1 MPRPRGST
9 PGDPSL
15 PVAATHPMVP
25 ESVAA
30 PRLGLKV
37 EREGGEAAS
46 REVTLDGDF
55 FRIGSHPSNDLVL
68 DDRHVSRFHALLSR
82 TKGVWQLSD
91 SGSTNGTR
99 INGVTVREADLP
111 SPDCR
116 IELGESVV
124 SVDELLSATQIP
136 ILTRPS
142 FGALYGQSVVMRKL
156 FAKLERVSLSD
167 ANVLI
172 EGESGTGKEIVAS
185 EIVKRGERKDAP
197 FVVVDCSAIA
207 ANLIESTLFG
217 HARGAF
223 TGADRERLG
232 AFEAAD
238 GGTVFL
244 DEIGELPLDMQP
256 KLLRAL
262 EAGEVCRLGETRTRS
277 FDVRVIAATNRCLE
291 QEMNA
296 RRFREDL
303 YFRIA
308 VVTIRMPPLR
318 ERLED
323 LPLLVPVLLESLGK
337 RASAKM
343 FTEEVLT
350 DLARHDWPGNVRE
363 LRNYLERAIILESA
377 SRADDAPTRDAATPS
392 EGAVSI
398 DVPFKEAKEKLV
410 TAFEVRY
417 LADLLDWAGGNV
429 SRAAKK
435 AGLDRMHL
443 HRLISRFDLRRP
455 KSFTE

>member
-1 MPRPRGST
+1 M
-9 PGDPSL
+9 
-15 PVAATHPMVP
+15 
-25 ESVAA
+25 
-30 PRLGLKV
+30 
-37 EREGGEAAS
+37 
-46 REVTLDGDF
+46 
-55 FRIGSHPSNDLVL
+55 
-68 DDRHVSRFHALLSR
+68 
-82 TKGVWQLSD
+82 
-91 SGSTNGTR
+91 
-99 INGVTVREADLP
+99 
-111 SPDCR
+111 
-116 IELGESVV
+116 
-124 SVDELLSATQIP
+124 
-136 ILTRPS
+136 
-142 FGALYGQSVVMRKL
+142 
-156 FAKLERVSLSD
+156 
-167 ANVLI
+167 
-172 EGESGTGKEIVAS
+172 
-185 EIVKRGERKDAP
+185 
-197 FVVVDCSAIA
+197 A

-223 TGADRERLG
+223 TGADRERVG

-262 EAGEVCRLGETRTRS
+262 EAGEVCRLGETRTRK

-308 VVTIRMPPLR
+308 VVTLRVPPLR
-318 ERLED
+318 ERRED
-323 LPLLVPVLLESLGK
+323 IPLLIPVILETLGK
-337 RASAKM
+337 ISSATM
-343 FTEEVLT
+343 FTDDVLE

-363 LRNYLERAIILESA
+363 LRNYVERAIVLDSA
-377 SRADDAPTRDAATPS
+377 SRTDDAPGQDAAAPS
-392 EGAVSI
+392 AEVGAVSI

-410 TAFEVRY
+410 TAFEARY
-417 LADLLDWAGGNV
+417 LAELLDWAGGNV

>member
-1 MPRPRGST
+1 MISE
-9 PGDPSL
+9 
-15 PVAATHPMVP
+15 V
-25 ESVAA
+25 VAA
-30 PRLGLKV
+30 PRLGIRV
-37 EREGGEAAS
+37 EREGGAS
-46 REVTLDGDF
+46 AIRDVTLDGDY

-68 DDRHVSRFHALLSR
+68 DDRHVSRFHVQLRRA
-82 TKGVWQLSD
+82 KGAWHVSD
-91 SGSTNGTR
+91 SGSTNGTK
-99 INGVTVREADLP
+99 INGVTIREADLP
-111 SPDCR
+111 SPTGR

-124 SVDELLSATQIP
+124 SVSELMSAAQIP
-136 ILTRPS
+136 ITTRPR
-142 FGALYGQSVVMRKL
+142 FGALYGQSDVMRKL

-167 ANVLI
+167 TNVLI

-185 EIVKRGERKDAP
+185 EIVKRGPRKDAP
-197 FVVVDCSAIA
+197 FVVVDCSAMA

-223 TGADRERLG
+223 TGADRERVG

-262 EAGEVCRLGETRTRS
+262 EAGEVCRLGETRTRK

-308 VVTIRMPPLR
+308 VVTLRVPPLR
-318 ERLED
+318 ERRED
-323 LPLLVPVLLESLGK
+323 IPLLIPVILETLGK
-337 RASAKM
+337 ISSATM
-343 FTEEVLT
+343 FTDDVLE

-363 LRNYLERAIILESA
+363 LRNYVERAIVLDSA
-377 SRADDAPTRDAATPS
+377 SRTDDAPGQDAAAPS
-392 EGAVSI
+392 AEVGAVSI

-410 TAFEVRY
+410 TAFEARY
-417 LADLLDWAGGNV
+417 LAELLDWAGGNV